1 MSKEFEIRTS
11 SVFASGRSP
20 SAAVARSGVVESA
33 EVGSKYMQEA
43 RKCIKS
49 RKCVSHTKCLL

>member
-1 MSKEFEIRTS
+1 MSKEFEIRIS
-11 SVFASGRSP
+11 SVFVSGRNP
-20 SAAVARSGVVESA
+20 LTAVAASGVVESA